1 MDSKYREAGGAAPTR
16 ALRLTFSYSSKDIHL
31 DEIQP
36 LEEMA
41 SPPTDPIQHGPEA
54 GFWYELR
61 DAKNATLYRQV
72 VDNPMRHEVEV
83 YTEGAPINRLPK
95 ENHAG
100 SFTLLAPSLEG
111 VTTIA
116 LFSSPLDP
124 ATFGAAAIEIARFS
138 LVDREGGALMPPR
151 ASDRD

>member
-1 MDSKYREAGGAAPTR
+1 MNSKSREGGGAAPTR
-16 ALRLTFSYSSKDIHL
+16 ALRLTFSYSGKGIHL

-36 LEEMA
+36 LEGMP
-41 SPPTDPIQHGPEA
+41 SPPTDPIQHGPQA

-72 VDNPMRHEVEV
+72 VHNPMRHEAEV
-83 YTEGAPINRLPK
+83 YTEGAPIDRQAM
-95 ENHAG
+95 EDHAG

-124 ATFGAAAIEIARFS
+124 ATFAAAAEEIARFS
-138 LVDREGGALMPPR
+138 LADPRETHLSEQKKR
-151 ASDRD
+151 

>member
-1 MDSKYREAGGAAPTR
+1 MP
-16 ALRLTFSYSSKDIHL
+16 
-31 DEIQP
+31 
-36 LEEMA
+36 

-72 VDNPMRHEVEV
+72 AHNPMRHEAEI
-83 YTEGAPINRLPK
+83 YTEGAPIDRQTK
-95 ENHAG
+95 DDHAD
-100 SFTLLAPSLEG
+100 SFTLLVPSLEG

-124 ATFGAAAIEIARFS
+124 ATFGAAAIEIAHFS
-138 LVDREGGALMPPR
+138 LADPGETDLTEQKKG
-151 ASDRD
+151 

>member
-1 MDSKYREAGGAAPTR
+1 MNSKSREGRGAAPTR
-16 ALRLTFSYSSKDIHL
+16 ALRLTFSYSRKGIHL

-36 LEEMA
+36 LEGMP

-72 VDNPMRHEVEV
+72 VHNPMRHEAEV
-83 YTEGAPINRLPK
+83 YTEGAPIDRQTM
-95 ENHAG
+95 EDHAD

-116 LFSSPLDP
+116 LFSSPLDS
-124 ATFGAAAIEIARFS
+124 ATFGAAAEEIARFS
-138 LVDREGGALMPPR
+138 LADSGETHLSEQKKR
-151 ASDRD
+151 

>member
-1 MDSKYREAGGAAPTR
+1 MDSKSRERGGAAPTK
-16 ALRLTFSYSSKDIHL
+16 ALRLTFSYSSKGIHL
-31 DEIQP
+31 DEIQL
-36 LEEMA
+36 LEGMP

-72 VDNPMRHEVEV
+72 VDDPMRHEAEV
-83 YTEGAPINRLPK
+83 YTEGAPIERQTK
-95 ENHAG
+95 EDHAD

-111 VTTIA
+111 VTTIT

-124 ATFGAAAIEIARFS
+124 AAFGAAAKEIARFS
-138 LVDREGGALMPPR
+138 VVAPGEPNLSEQKNR
-151 ASDRD
+151 

>member
-1 MDSKYREAGGAAPTR
+1 MDSKSREGGGAEPTR
-16 ALRLTFSYSSKDIHL
+16 ALRLTFSYSTKGIHL

-36 LEEMA
+36 LEGMPL
-41 SPPTDPIQHGPEA
+41 SPTDPIQHGPEA

-72 VDNPMRHEVEV
+72 VDNPMRQEAEV
-83 YTEGAPINRLPK
+83 YNEGAPIERLNNEDP
-95 ENHAG
+95 AD

-116 LFSSPLDP
+116 LLNS
-124 ATFGAAAIEIARFS
+124 
-138 LVDREGGALMPPR
+138 
-151 ASDRD
+151 

>member
-1 MDSKYREAGGAAPTR
+1 MGCKSREQGDAAPTK
-16 ALRLTFSYSSKDIHL
+16 ALRLTFSYSRKGIHL

-36 LEEMA
+36 LDGMP

-61 DAKNATLYRQV
+61 NAKNATLYRQV
-72 VDNPMRHEVEV
+72 VENPMRHEAEV
-83 YTEGAPINRLPK
+83 YAEGAPIDRQTI
-95 ENHAG
+95 ENHVD
-100 SFTLLAPSLEG
+100 SFTLIVPSLEG

-124 ATFGAAAIEIARFS
+124 ATFGTAAKEIARYS
-138 LVDREGGALMPPR
+138 LVHPGETNLSERKKR
-151 ASDRD
+151 

>member
-1 MDSKYREAGGAAPTR
+1 MDSKSREGGGAAPTR
-16 ALRLTFSYSSKDIHL
+16 ALRLTFSYSPKGIHL

-36 LEEMA
+36 LEGMRL
-41 SPPTDPIQHGPEA
+41 PPTDPIQHGPEA

-61 DAKNATLYRQV
+61 DAKNAALYRQV
-72 VDNPMRHEVEV
+72 VDNPMRHEAEV
-83 YTEGAPINRLPK
+83 YTEGAPIERLTK
-95 ENHAG
+95 EDHAD

-124 ATFGAAAIEIARFS
+124 ANFGAAAKEIARFS
-138 LVDREGGALMPPR
+138 LVNPGETNLSEQKKR
-151 ASDRD
+151 

>member
-1 MDSKYREAGGAAPTR
+1 MGSESREKGDAAPTR
-16 ALRLTFSYSSKDIHL
+16 ALRLTFSYSPNGIHL

-36 LEEMA
+36 LEGMPL
-41 SPPTDPIQHGPEA
+41 PPTDPIQHGPEA

-72 VDNPMRHEVEV
+72 VDNPIRHEAEV
-83 YTEGAPINRLPK
+83 YTKGAPIDRLTK
-95 ENHAG
+95 EDHADT
-100 SFTLLAPSLEG
+100 FTLLVPSLEG

-124 ATFGAAAIEIARFS
+124 ADFGAAAKEIARFS
-138 LVDREGGALMPPR
+138 LVDHGQSNLSEQEQR
-151 ASDRD
+151 

>member
-1 MDSKYREAGGAAPTR
+1 MDSKSREGGGAAPTR
-16 ALRLTFSYSSKDIHL
+16 ALRLTFSYSSKGIHL
-31 DEIQP
+31 DEIRP
-36 LEEMA
+36 LEGMP

-72 VDNPMRHEVEV
+72 VDNPMRHEAEV
-83 YTEGAPINRLPK
+83 YTEGAPIDRQTL
-95 ENHAG
+95 EHHAD
-100 SFTLLAPSLEG
+100 SFTLLVPRLEG

-124 ATFGAAAIEIARFS
+124 ANFGAAADEIACFS
-138 LVDREGGALMPPR
+138 LVDPGKTNLDEQKKR
-151 ASDRD
+151 

>member
-1 MDSKYREAGGAAPTR
+1 MNSKSREGGRAAPTR
-16 ALRLTFSYSSKDIHL
+16 ALRLTFSYSSKGIHL

-36 LEEMA
+36 LKGMP
-41 SPPTDPIQHGPEA
+41 STSTDPIQHGPEA

-72 VDNPMRHEVEV
+72 VDNPMRQEAEI
-83 YTEGAPINRLPK
+83 YTEGAPIDRQTM
-95 ENHAG
+95 EDHAD

-111 VTTIA
+111 ATTIV

-124 ATFGAAAIEIARFS
+124 ATFGAAAKEIARFS
-138 LVDREGGALMPPR
+138 LVDPVETNLSEQKQR
-151 ASDRD
+151 

>member
-1 MDSKYREAGGAAPTR
+1 MNSKSREGGRAAPTR
-16 ALRLTFSYSSKDIHL
+16 ALRLTFSYSSKGIHL

-36 LEEMA
+36 LKEMP

-72 VDNPMRHEVEV
+72 VDNPMRHEAEI
-83 YTEGAPINRLPK
+83 YTKGSIDRQTK
-95 ENHAG
+95 EDRAD
-100 SFTLLAPSLEG
+100 SFTLLVPSLEG
-111 VTTIA
+111 VTTIV

-124 ATFGAAAIEIARFS
+124 ATFGAAAKEIARFS
-138 LVDREGGALMPPR
+138 LVDPVETNL
-151 ASDRD
+151 SEQKKQ

>member
-1 MDSKYREAGGAAPTR
+1 M
-16 ALRLTFSYSSKDIHL
+16 RLTFSYSSKGIHL

-36 LEEMA
+36 LEGMP

-72 VDNPMRHEVEV
+72 VDNPIRHEAEV
-83 YTEGAPINRLPK
+83 YTEGATIDRLPK
-95 ENHAG
+95 EDHAG

-116 LFSSPLDP
+116 LFSSPLNS
-124 ATFGAAAIEIARFS
+124 ANFGAAADKIACFS
-138 LVDREGGALMPPR
+138 LVDPGKTNLDEQKKR
-151 ASDRD
+151 

>member
-1 MDSKYREAGGAAPTR
+1 MDSKSREAGGAAPTR
-16 ALRLTFSYSSKDIHL
+16 ALRLTVSYSSKGIHL

-36 LEEMA
+36 LEGMP

-72 VDNPMRHEVEV
+72 VDNPMRHEAEV
-83 YTEGAPINRLPK
+83 YTEGAPIDRQTL
-95 ENHAG
+95 EHHAG
-100 SFTLLAPSLEG
+100 SFTLLVPTLEG

-116 LFSSPLDP
+116 LFSSPLNS
-124 ATFGAAAIEIARFS
+124 ANFGAAADEIACFS
-138 LVDREGGALMPPR
+138 LVDPGQSNLSEQEKR
-151 ASDRD
+151 